1 MNYNF
6 MKGGLQFVNIK
17 EPAVPKYLSLCN
29 DGKNILYYKQKEVET
44 YMIRKDNTP
53 LRFTLY
59 NIESFNKYENKT
71 FNLPNLG
78 DDINSIEHLFLCGF
92 LKKMINKNFFIKKG
106 KHKNNNKS
114 FEVIGETLHKI
125 CANLKDKG
133 SEKIQI
139 ILAHS
144 TEKKALC
151 IIFNMK
157 NIDSKYYNILKNSLP
172 DTLFSDE
179 KFLEGKIE
187 ISQLKDLIDFTNEK
201 LVIKSEISKSAEI
214 RISAY
219 KAQKSADNARKSADE
234 AQKSADEAQKSADN
248 ARKSADEAQK
258 LAEAR
263 YAENSAA
270 AAAAAAAAEEAKKAS
285 ATASATASAAA
296 EEAKK
301 ASATASAAATR
312 VEAAATAAA
321 SAATKVEAASAA
333 ASAAAE
339 EAKKASATAS
349 EAATKAAA
357 TKVEREAAA
366 AAASAAGK
374 ASAAATAAAVAK
386 RAAAQAAKA
395 AEVALAIARGP
406 KHVRIS
412 GIKKDNKQLSG
423 DINGMYKK
431 TEIVRNGRAVY
442 TKMNDQETAMWWTKV
457 KGEPTWCVGHMK
469 NVGTNK
475 MRAYVESMGEF
486 GPEEADTRWQVY
498 SNENKA
504 WEKQTDVKVAPQR
517 ILSPL
522 PPITSVISG
531 SGDSG
536 GRVGGGKRKLT
547 RKQLNIMTLTEL
559 KQLHKVNKIK
569 MNNNR
574 TIKALINNYIK
585 NYKKN

>member
-301 ASATASAAATR
+301 ASATAS
-312 VEAAATAAA
+312 
-321 SAATKVEAASAA
+321 
-333 ASAAAE
+333 
-339 EAKKASATAS
+339 

>member
-1 MNYNF
+1 

-219 KAQKSADNARKSADE
+219 KAQKSADNAIKSADE

-285 ATASATASAAA
+285 ATASAT
-296 EEAKK
+296 
-301 ASATASAAATR
+301 
-312 VEAAATAAA
+312 
-321 SAATKVEAASAA
+321 

>member
-1 MNYNF
+1 

-301 ASATASAAATR
+301 ASATAS
-312 VEAAATAAA
+312 
-321 SAATKVEAASAA
+321 
-333 ASAAAE
+333 
-339 EAKKASATAS
+339 